1 MIAAGRVE
9 AGRPA
14 TEVGCDH
21 QQWGFG
27 NADRTSWFWRSFGDR
42 DRDRDGAQGPLQA
55 RSASR
60 SWVPV
65 LPAPAAVGVE
75 RLTRMVARPA
85 KRAPAGTWWRW

>member
-9 AGRPA
+9 AGGPA

-27 NADRTSWFWRSFGDR
+27 NANRTSWFWRSFGDR

-65 LPAPAAVGVE
+65 LPASAAVGSS
-75 RLTRMVARPA
+75 
-85 KRAPAGTWWRW
+85 G